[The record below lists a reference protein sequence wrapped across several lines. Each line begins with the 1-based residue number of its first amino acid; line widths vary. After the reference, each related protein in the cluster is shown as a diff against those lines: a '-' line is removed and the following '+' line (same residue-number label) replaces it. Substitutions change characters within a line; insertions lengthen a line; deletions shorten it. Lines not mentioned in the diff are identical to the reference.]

1 VAAEFAVA
9 LVLLAGSGLL
19 MRSFLHIR
27 AVKLGFDPTHVATM
41 DLHLPSPAYDGEE
54 AARSFVGQA
63 IQRIASLPGVTG
75 AAAGGLF
82 SEHQPN
88 TAIVP
93 EGQRGVAVA
102 PETHGRQY
110 VSANYFRVLGIP
122 LYRGRGFTAADNLHA
137 RPVAVINR
145 AMARRFWP
153 NQDPLGRRFKQVL
166 PGLDGD
172 WLTVV
177 GVVGDVLL
185 NGRESR
191 VVPMFYRP
199 RSQIGFAEVSLVAR
213 TAADPLSLAAAIRRE
228 VRALDPSVPHFEI
241 FTVDERLETMESA
254 RRFETKLLSI
264 FAGLALLL
272 ATIGIYGLLHYA
284 VTERT
289 REMGIRIALGAQRIH
304 VVRLILGHGLG
315 WAVLGIGAGVA
326 IALLVTRL
334 LQSLLFGVAAT
345 DPWTFTGVAL
355 LLLLAG
361 AIASS
366 LPARRAAE
374 IDPLIALRE
383 E

>member
-1 VAAEFAVA
+1 
-9 LVLLAGSGLL
+9 
-19 MRSFLHIR
+19 
-27 AVKLGFDPTHVATM
+27 
-41 DLHLPSPAYDGEE
+41 
-54 AARSFVGQA
+54 
-63 IQRIASLPGVTG
+63 
-75 AAAGGLF
+75 
-82 SEHQPN
+82 
-88 TAIVP
+88 
-93 EGQRGVAVA
+93 
-102 PETHGRQY
+102 
-110 VSANYFRVLGIP
+110 
-122 LYRGRGFTAADNLHA
+122 
-137 RPVAVINR
+137 
-145 AMARRFWP
+145 
-153 NQDPLGRRFKQVL
+153 
-166 PGLDGD
+166 
-172 WLTVV
+172 
-177 GVVGDVLL
+177 
-185 NGRESR
+185 
-191 VVPMFYRP
+191 
-199 RSQIGFAEVSLVAR
+199 
-213 TAADPLSLAAAIRRE
+213 